1 LTAAYAGDA
10 THAPSTS
17 SVLVQTVGQAA
28 QTITFATIPNHQIG
42 EAPFAVSAS
51 ASSGLPVS
59 FAIVSGPATISGNT
73 VTLTGTTGTVT
84 VRASQSGDVNYTA
97 APDVDR
103 SFEVGYSACVLYDQ
117 NKVNKSGS
125 TIPIKLTLCSS
136 TGANLSSASKVVTA
150 VNLVYVATSTGTA
163 ANDSGNAN
171 PDGNFRF
178 DPTLAPGG
186 GYIFNLST
194 KGLSSGTYN
203 LVYTVTGDNLQHT
216 VSFKIN

>member
-1 LTAAYAGDA
+1 VGD
-10 THAPSTS
+10 
-17 SVLVQTVGQAA
+17 
-28 QTITFATIPNHQIG
+28 
-42 EAPFAVSAS
+42 APFAVSAS

-73 VTLTGTTGTVT
+73 VTLTGPTGTVT
-84 VRASQSGDVNYTA
+84 VRASQAGDVNYFA

-103 SFEVGYSACVLYDQ
+103 SFEVGNSICALYDQ
-117 NKVNKSGS
+117 NKVSKSGS

-136 TGANLSSASKVVTA
+136 TGTNLSSASKVVTA

-194 KGLSSGTYN
+194 KGLGSGTWQ
-203 LVYTVTGDNLQHT
+203 LVFTVTGDNTQHT